1 MATLVTATVP
11 FAVNHLYC
19 LQDPSC
25 YIYQVLHTTPML
37 NEYCAVAVSS
47 EAKDGEALDGFIDGR
62 TAIAQY
68 GKCTYLQRLT

>member
-1 MATLVTATVP
+1 
-11 FAVNHLYC
+11 
-19 LQDPSC
+19 
-25 YIYQVLHTTPML
+25 ML

-68 GKCTYLQRLT
+68 GKCTCLMPLAVFSNIKTKLIELP